1 MHHVKQLIL
10 VAALSINGA
19 ICAMP
24 QDKYDSTSKN
34 REVENRIALELGL
47 TADQNTKLKT
57 LHSEIKIAHKEHIEK
72 IKALR
77 EKSREELLKAK
88 PDKTILYGFAG
99 EIGALQKIMA
109 EKEADHLLKIK
120 AILTPEQFDKLL
132 SRNFTKKVGPP
143 PQDEHGPD
151 DK

>member
-1 MHHVKQLIL
+1 MHYVKQLIL
-10 VAALSINGA
+10 VAALSINGS

-24 QDKYDSTSKN
+24 QDNCDSTNKC
-34 REVENRIALELGL
+34 RKMENGIVLELGL
-47 TADQNTKLKT
+47 NADQNAKLKT
-57 LHSEIKIAHKEHIEK
+57 LHSEMKIAHKEHIEK

-77 EKSREELLKAK
+77 EKSREELLKPK
-88 PDKTILYGFAG
+88 PDKTVLYGFAG

>member
-1 MHHVKQLIL
+1 MHYVKQLIL
-10 VAALSINGA
+10 IATLSINGA

-24 QDKYDSTSKN
+24 QDKCDSTNKC
-34 REVENRIALELGL
+34 RKMENGIVLELGL
-47 TADQNTKLKT
+47 NVDQNAKLKT
-57 LHSEIKIAHKEHIEK
+57 LHSEMKIAHKEHIEK

-77 EKSREELLKAK
+77 EKSREELLKPK
-88 PDKTILYGFAG
+88 PDKTVLYGFAG